1 MRENY
6 MKNISGDRFDG
17 RLNTGSQAKQRQL
30 ERFREAAADPETL
43 AKRADRQVAAE
54 AREGQREAKAAERLK
69 EKEEAKRQ
77 KAEAAALDAAKAMT
91 REVELG
97 AEGAETAEPKPALVK
112 ASEAELK
119 AERDRRYAARRNRK
133 R

>member
-1 MRENY
+1 
-6 MKNISGDRFDG
+6 MKNISGDRFDR

-30 ERFREAAADPETL
+30 ERFKEAAADPETL
-43 AKRADRQVAAE
+43 AKRAERQVATE
-54 AREGQREAKAAERLK
+54 ARVRQREAKAAELLK

-77 KAEAAALDAAKAMT
+77 KAEAAALDAAKAMAP
-91 REVELG
+91 EVEPG
-97 AEGAETAEPKPALVK
+97 AEGANTAKPKLALVK